1 MRKVLLLL
9 PALWLFAAACAG
21 EPETVSIRLI
31 DGFESVMVQ
40 GSPPASEPERTE
52 WRFDG
57 EGTLPALEEAE
68 EAEEETI
75 PCRTR
80 TCAVARREA
89 EDGEEVDEGEATFGW
104 TAINDIE
111 GLEVRDGMLVGTTG
125 ALPILLGVRRG
136 ELDESD
142 VLYAVEIR
150 MRVSEGT
157 EVGIQFNG
165 VRERDDDWVESRI
178 EQLTDQPRR
187 QLRAELTPGDDFL
200 TYTLREAGA
209 TIRISAARNI
219 LLVPSDVEGAEFE
232 IESVRIIP
240 LKEHLA
246 TVPSGLGWH
255 GLSEV
260 YRETIVSRT
269 PERIVMDVDLP
280 ARPWLDLAYGTIEDG
295 PVTFEV
301 TVTAAGTETSILK
314 RTVTTPDRWST
325 SRLELSEYAGQSVTL
340 SLGLDADEPGMLGY
354 WGAPV
359 VRNSGAMPDNND
371 VTEDRT
377 ALLDG
382 GSKRPRAI
390 ILWIIDTMRRDH
402 LESYGYERSTSPTM
416 TKLADEGVRFAD
428 NISQASWTKVSI
440 PSILTSLY
448 PSTHGIIDTTD
459 RLPSSVTTISEV
471 LREAGYATWQTSS
484 VRFSGKLSNLHQG
497 VDVLHERTSIG
508 ELDHSASKTARTYV
522 DRLLEWA
529 GDHSDVPFFAFIHA
543 FDPHS
548 PFEPYAPYD
557 ALWGTSEGAAE
568 HERGNGLWEG
578 RMNDL
583 PTQVQMDSTDVDQE
597 LYVQHEK
604 DWYDGSIRAADVE
617 VARLMEGLEQLG
629 IADETLTVLMSD
641 HGEEFVEHG
650 YHFHGNNA
658 YGEMMNVPLI
668 MHWPGVLPAGTVV
681 EQTTESVDMLPTLLE
696 LAGITPPEAAQ
707 GQSLLPL
714 IVDPDGVSDFGAI
727 QRAAFSERVVV
738 PAISFMGLPHDSYSI
753 VLDGWKLIQNE
764 NQAEDWP
771 EFELYDHVKDPLNL
785 EDVAEDHPDI
795 VANLATELST
805 WREYAVSLRPPPD
818 TEAIESLSA
827 EEIARLRSLGYIN

>member
-9 PALWLFAAACAG
+9 LALWPFAAACAG
-21 EPETVSIRLI
+21 EPETVSIRLV
-31 DGFESVMVQ
+31 DDFESGMVR
-40 GSPPASEPERTE
+40 GSPMVAEPERTE

-68 EAEEETI
+68 EETI
-75 PCRTR
+75 PCRRR
-80 TCAVARREA
+80 TGAIARREA

-111 GLEVRDGMLVGTTG
+111 GLEVRDGMLVGKAG
-125 ALPILLGVRRG
+125 ALPILLGVRPDG
-136 ELDESD
+136 VDQGD
-142 VLYAVEIR
+142 QLYSIEVR
-150 MRVSEGT
+150 MRVSSGE
-157 EVGIQFNG
+157 EVGIQLNG
-165 VRERDDDWVESRI
+165 SQNRDDDWVEARI

-187 QLRAELTPGDDFL
+187 QFRAELTPGDDFV

-209 TIRISAARNI
+209 TIRISAVRNI

-246 TVPSGLGWH
+246 TVPSGPGWH
-255 GLSEV
+255 GLSEI

-269 PERIVMDVDLP
+269 PERIVIDLDLP

-295 PVTFEV
+295 PVTFTV
-301 TVTAAGTETSILK
+301 TVTAAGTATSVSK

-340 SLGLDADEPGMLGY
+340 TLGLDADEPGMLGF
-354 WGAPV
+354 WGSPV
-359 VRNSGAMPDNND
+359 VHNSGAMPDNNY

-402 LESYGYERSTSPTM
+402 MESYGYERSTSPTM

-448 PSTHGIIDTTD
+448 PSTHGIVGMLD
-459 RLPSSVTTISEV
+459 RLPSPVTTMSEA

-484 VRFSGKLSNLHQG
+484 LFSGKLSNLHQG
-497 VDVLHERTSIG
+497 VDVLHERPSIG
-508 ELDHSASKTARTYV
+508 DVDHSASKTARTYV
-522 DRLLEWA
+522 DRFLEWA
-529 GDHSDVPFFAFIHA
+529 GHHGDVPFFAFIHA

-557 ALWGTSEGAAE
+557 ALWSTTDGAAE
-568 HERGNGLWEG
+568 HERGNGLWQG
-578 RMNDL
+578 RPDDL
-583 PTQVQMDSTDVDQE
+583 PNQIQMDSTNVDQE

-604 DWYDGSIRAADVE
+604 DWYDGSIRAMDVE

-629 IADETLTVLMSD
+629 IADETLFVLISD
-641 HGEEFVEHG
+641 HGEEFLEHG
-650 YHFHGNNA
+650 YHFHGNNV

-681 EQTTESVDMLPTLLE
+681 EQTTESVDMMPTLLE

-714 IVDPDGVSDFGAI
+714 IVDPDSVSDFGAI
-727 QRAAFSERVVV
+727 RRAAFSERVVA
-738 PAISFMGLPHDSYSI
+738 PAISFMELPHNSYSI
-753 VLDGWKLIQNE
+753 VLDGWKLIQKE

-785 EDVAEDHPDI
+785 EDLAEDHPDI

>member
-9 PALWLFAAACAG
+9 LSLSLFAAACTG

-31 DGFESVMVQ
+31 DGFESGMVQ
-40 GSPPASEPERTE
+40 GSPMVAEPERTE

-80 TCAVARREA
+80 ACAIARREA

-125 ALPILLGVRRG
+125 ALPILLGVRPG

-165 VRERDDDWVESRI
+165 ARERDDDWVESRI

-187 QLRAELTPGDDFL
+187 QLRAELTPGDDFV

-246 TVPSGLGWH
+246 TVPSGPGWH
-255 GLSEV
+255 GLSEI

-269 PERIVMDVDLP
+269 PERIVIDLDLP

-382 GSKRPRAI
+382 GRKRPRAI

-402 LESYGYERSTSPTM
+402 LESYGYERSTSPTL

-428 NISQASWTKVSI
+428 NISQASWTKVSV

-448 PSTHGIIDTTD
+448 PSTHGIVDMPD
-459 RLPSSVTTISEV
+459 RLPSSVTTIAEAF
-471 LREAGYATWQTSS
+471 REAGYATWQTSS
-484 VRFSGKLSNLHQG
+484 V
-497 VDVLHERTSIG
+497 
-508 ELDHSASKTARTYV
+508 
-522 DRLLEWA
+522 
-529 GDHSDVPFFAFIHA
+529 PFF
-543 FDPHS
+543 
-548 PFEPYAPYD
+548 
-557 ALWGTSEGAAE
+557 W
-568 HERGNGLWEG
+568 
-578 RMNDL
+578 
-583 PTQVQMDSTDVDQE
+583 
-597 LYVQHEK
+597 
-604 DWYDGSIRAADVE
+604 
-617 VARLMEGLEQLG
+617 
-629 IADETLTVLMSD
+629 
-641 HGEEFVEHG
+641 
-650 YHFHGNNA
+650 
-658 YGEMMNVPLI
+658 
-668 MHWPGVLPAGTVV
+668 
-681 EQTTESVDMLPTLLE
+681 
-696 LAGITPPEAAQ
+696 
-707 GQSLLPL
+707 
-714 IVDPDGVSDFGAI
+714 
-727 QRAAFSERVVV
+727 
-738 PAISFMGLPHDSYSI
+738 
-753 VLDGWKLIQNE
+753 
-764 NQAEDWP
+764 
-771 EFELYDHVKDPLNL
+771 
-785 EDVAEDHPDI
+785 
-795 VANLATELST
+795 
-805 WREYAVSLRPPPD
+805 
-818 TEAIESLSA
+818 
-827 EEIARLRSLGYIN
+827 

>member
-9 PALWLFAAACAG
+9 PALLLFAAACTG
-21 EPETVSIRLI
+21 EPETVSIRLV
-31 DGFESVMVQ
+31 DGFESAMVQ

-80 TCAVARREA
+80 TCAIARREA

-125 ALPILLGVRRG
+125 ALPILLGVRPDG
-136 ELDESD
+136 VDQS
-142 VLYAVEIR
+142 VQLYSIEVR
-150 MRVSEGT
+150 MRVSSGE
-157 EVGIQFNG
+157 EVGIQLNG
-165 VRERDDDWVESRI
+165 SQNRDDDWVEARI

-187 QLRAELTPGDDFL
+187 QFRAELTPGDDFV

-209 TIRISAARNI
+209 TIRMGAVRNI

-232 IESVRIIP
+232 IESVRIVP

-246 TVPSGLGWH
+246 TVPSGPGWH

-269 PERIVMDVDLP
+269 PERIVIDLDLP

-301 TVTAAGTETSILK
+301 TVTAAGTETSLLK

-340 SLGLDADEPGMLGY
+340 SLGLDADDPGMLGY
-354 WGAPV
+354 WGSPV

-402 LESYGYERSTSPTM
+402 MESYGYERSTSPTM

-448 PSTHGIIDTTD
+448 PSTHGIVDMPD
-459 RLPSSVTTISEV
+459 RLPSSVTTMSEAF
-471 LREAGYATWQTSS
+471 REAGYATWQTAS
-484 VRFSGKLSNLHQG
+484 VPFSGKLSNLHQG

-529 GDHSDVPFFAFIHA
+529 DDHGDTPFFAFIHV

-557 ALWGTSEGAAE
+557 ALWGTPEGAAE

-597 LYVQHEK
+597 LYIQHEK

-629 IADETLTVLMSD
+629 IADETLIVLMSD
-641 HGEEFVEHG
+641 HGEEFLEHG

-681 EQTTESVDMLPTLLE
+681 EQTTESVDMMPTVLE

-727 QRAAFSERVVV
+727 RRAAFSERIVA

-753 VLDGWKLIQNE
+753 ILDGWKLIQNE

-771 EFELYDHVKDPLNL
+771 EFELYDHVKDPINLN
-785 EDVAEDHPDI
+785 DVVEDHPDI
-795 VANLATELST
+795 VANLTTELST
-805 WREYAVSLRPPPD
+805 WREWAVSLRPPPD

-827 EEIARLRSLGYIN
+827 DEIARLRSLGYIN

>member
-57 EGTLPALEEAE
+57 EGTLPALE
-68 EAEEETI
+68 
-75 PCRTR
+75 
-80 TCAVARREA
+80 EA

-301 TVTAAGTETSILK
+301 TVTAAGTETSLLK

-325 SRLELSEYAGQSVTL
+325 ARLELSEYAGQSVTL
-340 SLGLDADEPGMLGY
+340 SLWLDADDPGMLGY
-354 WGAPV
+354 WGSLV
-359 VRNSGAMPDNND
+359 VRNSGVMPDNNE

-382 GSKRPRAI
+382 GRKRPRAI
-390 ILWIIDTMRRDH
+390 ILLIIDTMRRDH

-459 RLPSSVTTISEV
+459 RLPSSVTTIAEV

-484 VRFSGKLSNLHQG
+484 VPFSGKLSNLHQG

-508 ELDHSASKTARTYV
+508 DLDHSASKTARTYV

-557 ALWGTSEGAAE
+557 ALWGTTDGAAE

-583 PTQVQMDSTDVDQE
+583 PTKVQMDSTDVDQE
-597 LYVQHEK
+597 LYLQHEK

-629 IADETLTVLMSD
+629 IADETLIVLMSD
-641 HGEEFVEHG
+641 HGEEFLEHG

-681 EQTTESVDMLPTLLE
+681 EQTTESVDMMPTLLE

-727 QRAAFSERVVV
+727 RRAAFSERVVV

>member
-1 MRKVLLLL
+1 MRKVLLLV

-21 EPETVSIRLI
+21 EPETVSIRLV
-31 DGFESVMVQ
+31 DDFESGMVQ
-40 GSPPASEPERTE
+40 GSPMVAEPERTE

-80 TCAVARREA
+80 TCAIARREA

-187 QLRAELTPGDDFL
+187 QFRAELTPGDDFV

-246 TVPSGLGWH
+246 TVPSGPGWH

-269 PERIVMDVDLP
+269 PERIVIDLDLP

-295 PVTFEV
+295 PVTFTV
-301 TVTAAGTETSILK
+301 TVTAAGTETSVLK

-340 SLGLDADEPGMLGY
+340 TLGLDADEPGMLGY

-371 VTEDRT
+371 MTEDRT

-402 LESYGYERSTSPTM
+402 LESYGYERNTSPTL

-428 NISQASWTKVSI
+428 NISQASWTKVSV

-448 PSTHGIIDTTD
+448 PSTHGIVDMPD
-459 RLPSSVTTISEV
+459 RLPSSVTTIAEAF
-471 LREAGYATWQTSS
+471 REAGYATWQTSS
-484 VRFSGKLSNLHQG
+484 VPFSGKLSNLHQG
-497 VDVLHERTSIG
+497 VDVLHERPSIG
-508 ELDHSASKTARTYV
+508 DLDHSASKTARTYV
-522 DRLLEWA
+522 DRFLEWA
-529 GDHSDVPFFAFIHA
+529 GDHGDVPFFAFIHA

-583 PTQVQMDSTDVDQE
+583 PTKVQMDSTDVDQE
-597 LYVQHEK
+597 LYLQHEK

-629 IADETLTVLMSD
+629 IADETLFVLISD
-641 HGEEFVEHG
+641 HGEEFLEHG
-650 YHFHGNNA
+650 YHFHGNNV

-681 EQTTESVDMLPTLLE
+681 EQTTESVDMMPTLLE
-696 LAGITPPEAAQ
+696 LAGITPPEAVQ

-727 QRAAFSERVVV
+727 RRAAFSERVVA

-771 EFELYDHVKDPLNL
+771 EFELYDHVKDPINL
-785 EDVAEDHPDI
+785 DDVAEDHPDI

>member
-1 MRKVLLLL
+1 MRKVLLLPL
-9 PALWLFAAACAG
+9 AISPFAAACVS
-21 EPETVSIRLI
+21 EPETVSIRPI

-57 EGTLPALEEAE
+57 EGTVPAPEEGGE
-68 EAEEETI
+68 
-75 PCRTR
+75 
-80 TCAVARREA
+80 
-89 EDGEEVDEGEATFGW
+89 GEEGEEGEDTFGW
-104 TAINDIE
+104 TALNDIE
-111 GLEVRDGMLVGTTG
+111 GLEVRDGMLVGSTG
-125 ALPILLGVRRG
+125 ALPVLLGVRPD

-142 VLYAVEIR
+142 LLYAIEVR
-150 MRVSEGT
+150 MRVSSGA
-157 EVGIQFNG
+157 EVGIQLNG
-165 VRERDDDWVESRI
+165 AQERDDDWVESRI

-200 TYTLREAGA
+200 TYTLREAGP
-209 TIRISAARNI
+209 TIPISAARNI
-219 LLVPSDVEGAEFE
+219 PSNEEGAEFE

-240 LKEHLA
+240 LKEHLSSI
-246 TVPSGLGWH
+246 PSGPGWH
-255 GLSEV
+255 GLSEI
-260 YRETIVSRT
+260 YRETIVSRA
-269 PERIVMDVDLP
+269 PERIVVDLDLP

-301 TVTAAGTETSILK
+301 TVTAAGTATSLLK

-340 SLGLDADEPGMLGY
+340 SLGLDADEPGTLGY
-354 WGAPV
+354 WGSPV
-359 VRNSGAMPDNND
+359 VHNSGVMPANDD
-371 VTEDRT
+371 VTEDRS

-382 GSKRPRAI
+382 GSERPRAI
-390 ILWIIDTMRRDH
+390 ILFISDTMRRDH
-402 LESYGYERSTSPTM
+402 MEAYGYERSTSPTL

-428 NISQASWTKVSI
+428 NISQASWTKVSV

-448 PSTHGIIDTTD
+448 PSTHGIIDMPD
-459 RLPSSVTTISEV
+459 RLASSVTTISEA

-484 VRFSGKLSNLHQG
+484 VIFSGKLSNLHQG
-497 VDVLHERTSIG
+497 VDVFHERASIG
-508 ELDHSASKTARTYV
+508 ELDHSTSKTARTYV
-522 DRLLEWA
+522 DRFLEWA

-557 ALWGTSEGAAE
+557 ALWSTTDGAAE
-568 HERGNGLWEG
+568 HERGNELWEG

-604 DWYDGSIRAADVE
+604 DWYDGSIRAMDVE

-629 IADETLTVLMSD
+629 IADETLFVFISD
-641 HGEEFVEHG
+641 HGEEFLEHG
-650 YHFHGNNA
+650 YHFHGTNA

-681 EQTTESVDMLPTLLE
+681 EQTTESVDMMPTLLE

-714 IVDPDGVSDFGAI
+714 IVDPDGVSDFGAVR
-727 QRAAFSERVVV
+727 RAAFSERIV
-738 PAISFMGLPHDSYSI
+738 AGIIEELGLPHDSYSI
-753 VLDGWKLIQNE
+753 VLDGWKLVQNE

-785 EDVAEDHPDI
+785 EDVAGDHPDI